1 MLVAGDLAVE
11 ILSSFKD
18 KIVEVYILEST
29 KNNTKIRRKCVKRGN
44 ALNSLSEPVRKIWK
58 IRIDELLNPVK
69 SAMYEWKLL
78 NIWLAL

>member
-1 MLVAGDLAVE
+1 LLVAGDLVVE
-11 ILSSFKD
+11 ILSSVKD

-29 KNNTKIRRKCVKRGN
+29 KNNTKIGRKCVKRGN

-69 SAMYEWKLL
+69 SAMYEWELL